1 MCDYH
6 HAWPREWVWV
16 CVCDP
21 GLWSFTLQPR
31 YKRPKH
37 KNTVTHAERE
47 CRRNLLLKIAET
59 PLNTSLCWQCRCS
72 VCVCVCVCVCSPRT
86 CSCIWQAVRLCWWVD
101 GEIWTCLSQLLLSH
115 MLPSKPVC
123 SPWQRKRTRDQS
135 LIFELWKIIVQW
147 LKSHATHWGNTDKSN
162 LSKHTHTF
170 SKTLIQALTKS
181 LHTSLLSLSQTLQL
195 YCLVIK
201 RMSQTKQNS

>member
-37 KNTVTHAERE
+37 KNTVT
-47 CRRNLLLKIAET
+47 RRTRMQKESAIKDSR
-59 PLNTSLCWQCRCS
+59 NTFKHFIMLAMQVLS
-72 VCVCVCVCVCSPRT
+72 VCVCSPRT